1 MLYQY
6 VQQIEQL
13 DPFILQLSGLKVV
26 DRQVCV
32 SEEQLSNVANNAYC
46 AYYLH
51 QVAKSLIS
59 FEMLYEDTDKILS
72 SEKATVGTAI

>member
-1 MLYQY
+1 M
-6 VQQIEQL
+6 
-13 DPFILQLSGLKVV
+13 
-26 DRQVCV
+26 CV

-59 FEMLYEDTDKILS
+59 FEMLYEDT
-72 SEKATVGTAI
+72 AGTAGTAGTAIQKVAYDLLIDRNIISKEI

>member
-1 MLYQY
+1 M
-6 VQQIEQL
+6 
-13 DPFILQLSGLKVV
+13 
-26 DRQVCV
+26 CV
-32 SEEQLSNVANNAYC
+32 SEEQLSNIANNAYY

-72 SEKATVGTAI
+72 SEKATVGTAIQKVAYDLLIDRNIISKEI